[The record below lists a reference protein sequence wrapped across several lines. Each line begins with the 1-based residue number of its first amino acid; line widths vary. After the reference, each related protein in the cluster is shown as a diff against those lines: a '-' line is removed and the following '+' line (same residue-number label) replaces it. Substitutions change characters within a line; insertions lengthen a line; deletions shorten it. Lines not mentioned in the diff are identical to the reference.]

1 MQSIDMLV
9 DATREFLHQ
18 TATFLPKL
26 LLAMLVVVVGWLIA
40 KAVRFA
46 VERALRAI
54 NFNVLTERAGT
65 DNFLRQAGMSGDT
78 TTVFGLLAFWLVI
91 LATLIIAFNG
101 MGLTYITDLLGRAVL
116 FAPKLLIAMLI
127 MVFGSYCA
135 RFVGNAV
142 QNYCED
148 AQIPDAEMLGR
159 LVRYGIMLFVVMI
172 ALSQVEVGGDIV
184 QRTFLIILAGLM
196 LAIGLAFG
204 LGGKDW
210 AASMLQ
216 RLNSV
221 ASTSCKWPM
230 ARLPAGQRRVPPPNG
245 K

>member
-1 MQSIDMLV
+1 MQSIDLLV

-18 TATFLPKL
+18 FAAFLPKL
-26 LLAMLVVVVGWLIA
+26 LLALLVVAAGWLLA

-65 DNFLRQAGMSGDT
+65 DNFLKQAGMQGDT
-78 TTVFGLLAFWLVI
+78 TTLFGLVAFWLVI
-91 LATLIIAFNG
+91 IAALIIAFNG
-101 MGLTYITDLLGRAVL
+101 MGLTYLPDLLGRAVL
-116 FAPKLLIAMLI
+116 FAPKLLIGMLI

-135 RFVGNAV
+135 RFVGDAV
-142 QNYCED
+142 QNYCID
-148 AQIPDAEMLGR
+148 AHIPDADVLGR
-159 LVRYGIMLFVVMI
+159 LVRYAIMLFVVMI

-184 QRTFLIILAGLM
+184 QRTFLIILGGLM
-196 LAIGLAFG
+196 LAIALAFG

-216 RLNSV
+216 RW
-221 ASTSCKWPM
+221 WPQH
-230 ARLPAGQRRVPPPNG
+230 RKDNDL
-245 K
+245 

>member
-18 TATFLPKL
+18 TAAFLPKL
-26 LLAMLVVVVGWLIA
+26 LLALLVVAVGWLLA
-40 KAVRFA
+40 KVVRFA

-65 DNFLRQAGMSGDT
+65 DNFLKQAGMQGDT
-78 TTVFGLLAFWLVI
+78 TTLFGLVAFWLVVI
-91 LATLIIAFNG
+91 ATLVIAFNG
-101 MGLTYITDLLGRAVL
+101 MGLTYLPDLLGRAVL

-135 RFVGNAV
+135 SVVGNAV
-142 QNYCED
+142 QNYCLD
-148 AQIPDAEMLGR
+148 ARIADADVLGR
-159 LVRYGIMLFVVMI
+159 LVRYAIMLFVVMI

-196 LAIGLAFG
+196 LAIALAFG
-204 LGGKDW
+204 LGGKEW
-210 AASMLQ
+210 AAALLQ
-216 RLNSV
+216 RW
-221 ASTSCKWPM
+221 WPQH
-230 ARLPAGQRRVPPPNG
+230 RKDRDL
-245 K
+245 

>member
-18 TATFLPKL
+18 TAAFLPKL
-26 LLAMLVVVVGWLIA
+26 LLALLVVAIGWLIA

-46 VERALRAI
+46 AERALRAI

-65 DNFLRQAGMSGDT
+65 DHFLRQAGMRGDT
-78 TTVFGLLAFWLVI
+78 TTLFGLVAFWLVV
-91 LATLIIAFNG
+91 LAALIIAFNG
-101 MGLTYITDLLGRAVL
+101 MGLTYITDLLGRVVI
-116 FAPKLLIAMLI
+116 FVPKLLIAMLV

-142 QNYCED
+142 QSYCQD

-159 LVRYGIMLFVVMI
+159 LVRYAIMLFVVMI

-196 LAIGLAFG
+196 LAIALAFG

-210 AASMLQ
+210 AASLLQ
-216 RLNSV
+216 RW
-221 ASTSCKWPM
+221 WPQH
-230 ARLPAGQRRVPPPNG
+230 RKDREG
-245 K
+245 

>member
-1 MQSIDMLV
+1 MQSIDILV

-18 TATFLPKL
+18 TAAFLPRL
-26 LLAMLVVVVGWLIA
+26 LLALLVVAIGWLIA

-65 DNFLRQAGMSGDT
+65 DNFLHQAGMRGDT
-78 TTVFGLLAFWLVI
+78 TTLFGLVAVWLVVLAALI
-91 LATLIIAFNG
+91 LAFNG
-101 MGLTYITDLLGRAVL
+101 MGLTYITDLLGRVVI
-116 FAPKLLIAMLI
+116 FVPKLLIAMLV
-127 MVFGSYCA
+127 MVFGAYSA
-135 RFVGNAV
+135 RFVGNAA
-142 QNYCED
+142 QNYCLD

-196 LAIGLAFG
+196 LAIALAFG
-204 LGGKDW
+204 LGGKEW
-210 AASMLQ
+210 AASLLQ
-216 RLNSV
+216 RW
-221 ASTSCKWPM
+221 WPQH
-230 ARLPAGQRRVPPPNG
+230 RKDTDRGRGVWLTRRD
-245 K
+245 

>member
-1 MQSIDMLV
+1 MQSIDMVV

-18 TATFLPKL
+18 IAAFLPRL
-26 LLAMLVVVVGWLIA
+26 LLALLVVVVGWLFA

-65 DNFLRQAGMSGDT
+65 DNFLRQAGMRGDT

-101 MGLTYITDLLGRAVL
+101 MGLTYITDLLGRMVI
-116 FAPKLLIAMLI
+116 FVPKLLIAMLI

-142 QNYCED
+142 QNYCLD

-159 LVRYGIMLFVVMI
+159 LVRYGIMLFVIMI

-184 QRTFLIILAGLM
+184 QRTFLIILGGLM
-196 LAIGLAFG
+196 LAIALAFG
-204 LGGKDW
+204 LGGRKW
-210 AASMLQ
+210 AAALLQ
-216 RLNSV
+216 RW
-221 ASTSCKWPM
+221 WPQH
-230 ARLPAGQRRVPPPNG
+230 RKDQDT
-245 K
+245 

>member
-1 MQSIDMLV
+1 MQSIDILV

-18 TATFLPKL
+18 TAAFLPRL
-26 LLAMLVVVVGWLIA
+26 LLALLVVAVGWLIA

-65 DNFLRQAGMSGDT
+65 DNFLRLAGMRGDT
-78 TTVFGLLAFWLVI
+78 TTLFGLVAFWLVV
-91 LATLIIAFNG
+91 LAALIIAFNG
-101 MGLTYITDLLGRAVL
+101 MGLTYITDLLGRVVI
-116 FAPKLLIAMLI
+116 FVPKLLIAMLV
-127 MVFGSYCA
+127 MVFGSYAA
-135 RFVGNAV
+135 RFVGGAV
-142 QNYCED
+142 QNYCLD

-196 LAIGLAFG
+196 LAIALAFG

-210 AASMLQ
+210 AAALLQ
-216 RLNSV
+216 RW
-221 ASTSCKWPM
+221 WPQH
-230 ARLPAGQRRVPPPNG
+230 RKDG
-245 K
+245 KS

>member
-18 TATFLPKL
+18 TATFLPRL
-26 LLAMLVVVVGWLIA
+26 LLAMLVVAVGWLIA

-46 VERALRAI
+46 VERGLRAI
-54 NFNVLTERAGT
+54 NFNVLTDRAGT
-65 DNFLRQAGMSGDT
+65 DNFLRQAGMRGDT
-78 TTVFGLLAFWLVI
+78 TTVFGLLAFWLVV

-101 MGLTYITDLLGRAVL
+101 MGLTYITDLLGRVVL

-142 QNYCED
+142 QNYCLD
-148 AQIPDAEMLGR
+148 AQIPDADVLGGI
-159 LVRYGIMLFVVMI
+159 VRYAIMLFVVMI

-216 RLNSV
+216 RW
-221 ASTSCKWPM
+221 WPQH
-230 ARLPAGQRRVPPPNG
+230 RKDRDS
-245 K
+245 

>member
-18 TATFLPKL
+18 IAAFLPKL
-26 LLAMLVVVVGWLIA
+26 LLALLVVAVGWLLA

-65 DNFLRQAGMSGDT
+65 DNFLRQAGMRGDT
-78 TTVFGLLAFWLVI
+78 TTLFGLVAFWLVI
-91 LATLIIAFNG
+91 VATLIIAFNG
-101 MGLTYITDLLGRAVL
+101 MGLTYLPELLGRVVL
-116 FAPKLLIAMLI
+116 FTPKLLIGMLI
-127 MVFGSYCA
+127 MIFGSYCA

-142 QNYCED
+142 QNYCVEAHIAD
-148 AQIPDAEMLGR
+148 ADVLSR

-196 LAIGLAFG
+196 LAIALAFG
-204 LGGKDW
+204 LGGKEW
-210 AASMLQ
+210 AASLLQ
-216 RLNSV
+216 RW
-221 ASTSCKWPM
+221 WPQH
-230 ARLPAGQRRVPPPNG
+230 RKGPDL
-245 K
+245 